1 MSKTVDR
8 LVPIVPARA
17 YVMQACEDQDA
28 PDVIAGIFSLYNIE
42 MYALIDLGPMH
53 SYICIEHVFDRMP
66 SVEQLLYNMLVTSPQ
81 EHSVRVNR
89 AYKIFSCWF
98 MIGNSRLT
106 SLLYHSM
113 NLS

>member
-1 MSKTVDR
+1 MSETVDR
-8 LVPIVPARA
+8 LVPIAPAQA
-17 YVMQACEDQDA
+17 YAMQAREDPDA
-28 PDVIAGIFSLYNIE
+28 PDVIAGIFSLYDIE
-42 MYALIDLGPMH
+42 IYALIDPGPTH
-53 SYICIEHVFDRMP
+53 LCIYIKHVSDRMP
-66 SVEQLLYNMLVTSPQ
+66 SVEHLLYNMLVTSPL

>member
-1 MSKTVDR
+1 MLETVDR
-8 LVPIVPARA
+8 LVPIALTRA
-17 YVMQACEDQDA
+17 YAMQAREDQDT
-28 PDVIAGIFSLYNIE
+28 PDVIAGIFLLYDIE
-42 MYALIDLGPMH
+42 MYALINPGHMH
-53 SYICIEHVFDRMP
+53 SYICIEHVSDRMP
-66 SVEQLLYNMLVTSPQ
+66 SVEQLLYNMLVTSPL

-89 AYKIFSCWF
+89 AYKIVSCWF